1 MKRFKGFALLLIVAA
16 MGSCFDPPEFP
27 NVPEIEFESIEFKEG
42 PSTDSLILTISFRDG
57 DGDLGIDP
65 ADLKYL
71 SYPFNNLNFY
81 QTDGGGNLVPLYT
94 EAGTSSTGDTLNV
107 LLVPNPGQGKLVF
120 PRTRNAPGYSNLPA
134 YNCVN
139 YEYLLNTPLLVR
151 EDALG
156 ILDDETI
163 ITDTLYSPTFKYYAI
178 QDTLYFTVNPDHYN
192 IEVDFFVRRP
202 GDPDADPEGWVEF
215 DWREEFCTQSFDG
228 RFPKLSQ
235 DKNALEGTLRYSMNS
250 LGFTSIFSVQT
261 LKLRIQIKD
270 QALNKSNIVETGPFT
285 LDQI

>member
-1 MKRFKGFALLLIVAA
+1 MKRFKGFLLLLLVTAA

-65 ADLKYL
+65 TNIDFL
-71 SYPFNNLNFY
+71 SYPFNNLTFY
-81 QTDGGGNLVPLYT
+81 QTDGSGNLIPLNT
-94 EAGTSSTGDTLNV
+94 VAGTSATDTLNV
-107 LLVPNPGQGKLVF
+107 LIVPNPGQGKLVF
-120 PRTRNAPGYSNLPA
+120 PRTRKTPGYSNLPP
-134 YNCVN
+134 YNCQN
-139 YEYLLNTPLLVR
+139 YEYLLNKPLIVP
-151 EDALG
+151 EAAVG
-156 ILDDETI
+156 ILDDKTI
-163 ITDTLYSPTFKYYAI
+163 ITDTLYNGQTRFFAI

-192 IEVDFFVRRP
+192 IEVDFFVRKP
-202 GDPDADPEGWVEF
+202 GDPNADPEGWVEF
-215 DWREEFCTQSFDG
+215 DWRKEFCTQSFDG
-228 RFPKLSQ
+228 RFPVLST
-235 DKNALEGTLRYSMNS
+235 DGNALEGTIRYSMNS

-270 QALNKSNIVETGPFT
+270 QALNRSNIVETGPFT